1 MGDREKLDSLARLE
15 SLLEDIRV
23 RISRLEE
30 RLQPQPTCFTYPMA
44 AQRLGVGLTKMKEMI
59 RRGDVKT
66 TLVGKVPMV
75 SLAELERVTTPT
87 AERPKVAKAARAKA
101 WQPIAKK
108 R

>member
-1 MGDREKLDSLARLE
+1 MGESAKLESLARLE
-15 SLLEDIRV
+15 ALLEDMRD

-30 RLQPQPTCFTYPMA
+30 RLQPQPTALTYPMA

-59 RRGDVKT
+59 KRGDVKT
-66 TLVGKVPMV
+66 TRVGKVPMV
-75 SLAELERVTTPT
+75 SLAELERVTTPQ
-87 AERPKVAKAARAKA
+87 AERPKAATAARAKA